1 MKLVV
6 KADKGQWVQATTDAE
21 RIMAKGLTSAMRE
34 LGKRA
39 AAAANQ
45 EIHSS
50 GLASKKWELKAK
62 NFPISGNALDPAVW
76 LHSTVNFENIFES
89 GKFIVGD
96 PYLWLPLP
104 SVPLWPG
111 DPTRQMSPKKY
122 VQSVGPLVTMRRP
135 GKPPMLGAVV
145 TGRPKAQPFGRFAS
159 RTILKRG
166 ARVSGPKSTIPLFIA
181 VRLAS
186 IKKKFDVLSAVQS
199 VTEQMQGIYTQN
211 ESSN

>member
-6 KADKGQWVQATTDAE
+6 KADKGQWVQATTEAE
-21 RIMAKGLTSAMRE
+21 KIMAKGLTAAMRE

-50 GLASKKWELKAK
+50 GFASKKWELKPK
-62 NFPISGNALDPAVW
+62 NFPISGNALDSAVW
-76 LHSTVNFENIFES
+76 LHSTVNFEDVFEN

-96 PYLWLPLP
+96 PYLWLPFP

-135 GKPPMLGAVV
+135 GKTPMLGAVV

-166 ARVSGPKSTIPLFIA
+166 TRGSGPKTTIPLFVA
-181 VRLAS
+181 VPLAS
-186 IKKKFDVLSAVQS
+186 IKKKFDVLSAVESITDQL
-199 VTEQMQGIYTQN
+199 QGLYTAN
-211 ESSN
+211 ESPN